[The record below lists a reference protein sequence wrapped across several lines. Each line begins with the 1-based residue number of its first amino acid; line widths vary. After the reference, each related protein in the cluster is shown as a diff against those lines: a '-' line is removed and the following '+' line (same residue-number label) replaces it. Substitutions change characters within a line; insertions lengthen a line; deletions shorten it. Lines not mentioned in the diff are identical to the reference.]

1 MATPRMI
8 AERTLRGSGNVLL
21 NSPLPA
27 KTLPMRPPL
36 PISGVVITKNEADRI
51 VRCVASLRGLCA
63 EVLVLDSGSTDDTVA
78 RARDAGARVEHQ
90 DWLGFAAQK
99 NAAIAAAA
107 QPWVLLL
114 DADEWLAA
122 GADESLRALF
132 ASGRIDGA
140 DVWRLQRRTHFLGKA
155 LNFGGW
161 GRESVDRLFRPDLRY
176 LPAQVHE
183 RLDLAGKRIG
193 RVDARIEHDTAR
205 SAGEYRDKLDRYAR
219 LFAEQRRAAGKR
231 AGVLAPWT
239 HAGFYLLKNFIVR
252 GGFLDGPM
260 GWKYHALH
268 ARYVWNKYRQ
278 MRKPTPTP

>member
-1 MATPRMI
+1 MPQ
-8 AERTLRGSGNVLL
+8 
-21 NSPLPA
+21 
-27 KTLPMRPPL
+27 PL

-51 VRCVASLRGLCA
+51 ARCVASLRAVCA
-63 EVLVLDSGSTDDTVA
+63 EVLVMDSGSSDDTVA
-78 RARDAGARVEHQ
+78 RATAAGARVAHQ

-99 NAAIAAAA
+99 NAVIAAAG

-114 DADEWLAA
+114 DADEWLDA
-122 GADESLRALF
+122 GAEQILRNLF
-132 ASGRIDGA
+132 AGSQIENA
-140 DVWRLQRRTHFLGKA
+140 DVWRLVRRTHFIGKA

-183 RLDLAGKRIG
+183 RLDLSGKRVA
-193 RVDARIEHDTAR
+193 RVAARIEHDTAR
-205 SAGEYRDKLDRYAR
+205 SAEEYRGKLDRYAR
-219 LFAEQRRAAGKR
+219 LFAEQRLAAGKR

-252 GGFLDGPM
+252 GGFLDGPR
-260 GWKYHALH
+260 GWQYHALH

-278 MRKPTPTP
+278 MRMPGPL